1 MEDTTAKREGYSLQ
15 NDELVQEVKRVKSED
30 KGGGEK
36 APETSEAE
44 NVLSAFTAT
53 KVLKDSAREKS
64 IFIHGKVRTLG
75 SWCQIVRLF
84 ALVCVIISMK
94 TDKHFFNSLAIRRLW
109 SSWSRL
115 PSERTRW
122 GSSSPS
128 PN

>member
-30 KGGGEK
+30 KGVGEK
-36 APETSEAE
+36 APETSEPE

-75 SWCQIVRLF
+75 S
-84 ALVCVIISMK
+84 
-94 TDKHFFNSLAIRRLW
+94 
-109 SSWSRL
+109 
-115 PSERTRW
+115 
-122 GSSSPS
+122 
-128 PN
+128 